1 MEKDPLSLE
10 TRRLIFQLIRDRPGA
25 YTREIERELSM
36 QFGLIQYH
44 LGVLEQMNLLTS
56 VDDGFRKRYYV
67 SAEVSKYDREML
79 SVLKLKTPRRIAIYL
94 IQNGDSTFDEILSQF
109 EFTKSAL
116 SFHIKKLFASGIVKE
131 NRSSSRTTYEIADV
145 DEVVRIIITYRA
157 TFLDNVVDSFID
169 SWLQI

>member
-1 MEKDPLSLE
+1 MDKDPLSLE
-10 TRRLIFQLIRDRPGA
+10 TRRRIFQFISDRPGTYA
-25 YTREIERELSM
+25 RELERELSM
-36 QFGLIQYH
+36 QFGAIQYH
-44 LGVLEQMNLLTS
+44 LGILEEMKLLIS

-67 SAEVSKYDREML
+67 QQEVGRFDREML
-79 SVLKLKTPRRIAIYL
+79 SILKLKTPRRIALYL
-94 IQNGDSTFDEILSQF
+94 IQNGDSTFDSVLSQF

-116 SFHIKKLFASGIVKE
+116 SFHLRKLLVAGIVKE
-131 NRSSSRTTYEIADV
+131 NRSSSRTTYEVTNV